1 MRPVQSLD
9 RTRAPR
15 RRRLRA
21 RLLVVGVCMLVA
33 AARADA
39 LLYDVDFS
47 SPPHTVGQ
55 LIDSGHLVAE
65 ERRHFRYVT
74 LASLFAYQRRR

>member
-1 MRPVQSLD
+1 MAGDDRP
-9 RTRAPR
+9 RAAG
-15 RRRLRA
+15 RL
-21 RLLVVGVCMLVA
+21 A
-33 AARADA
+33 A
-39 LLYDVDFS
+39 L
-47 SPPHTVGQ
+47 PQPHTVGQ